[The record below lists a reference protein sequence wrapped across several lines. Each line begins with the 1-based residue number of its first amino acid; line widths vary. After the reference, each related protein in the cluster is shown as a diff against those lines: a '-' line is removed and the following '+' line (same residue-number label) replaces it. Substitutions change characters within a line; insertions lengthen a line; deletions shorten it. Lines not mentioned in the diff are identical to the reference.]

1 MANVQNLRRPWQ
13 PGESGNPKGRPK
25 SRAVEM
31 REAVMSRR
39 KAKKFEALSS
49 TDCDEI
55 EAALLTY
62 TAEELKAVAQWA
74 DAPAFAKGKAL
85 AILTDM
91 KNGKTTTLDRIR
103 ERLHGKPTQR
113 MEVTGKDGAELI
125 PARTL
130 TKEEAKELFND
141 LNNEY

>member
-31 REAVMSRR
+31 RDAVMSRR

-62 TAEELKAVAQWA
+62 TVEELKAVAQWA
-74 DAPAFAKGKAL
+74 EATAFAKGKAM

-91 KNGKTTTLDRIR
+91 KNGTTKTLDRIR

-113 MEVTGKDGAELI
+113 MEVTGKDGSELI

>member
-31 REAVMSRR
+31 RDAVMSRR

-62 TAEELKAVAQWA
+62 TIEELKAVAQWA
-74 DAPAFAKGKAL
+74 EATAFAKGKAM

-91 KNGKTTTLDRIR
+91 KNGTTKTLDRIR

-113 MEVTGKDGAELI
+113 MEVTGKDGSELI

>member
-31 REAVMSRR
+31 RDAVMSRR

-62 TAEELKAVAQWA
+62 TIEELKAVTQWA
-74 DAPAFAKGKAL
+74 EATAFAKGKAM

-91 KNGKTTTLDRIR
+91 KNGTTKTLDRIR

-113 MEVTGKDGAELI
+113 MEVTGKDGSELI